1 MSVRRLGRYTML
13 SLAVLVTMVLLA
25 APADAQSIDGPTA
38 WKTDW
43 SKRSIDRDELM
54 SGGPPKDGIPS
65 INHPRF
71 VSINEAG
78 RWLASQEPVIALAI
92 EGVARAYP
100 LQVMTWHE
108 IAIDEVGG
116 VPVVVTFCPL
126 CYSAVAYDRR
136 VDGQVLTFGVSG
148 MLRHSDLVMFDRQ
161 TESLWQQLN
170 GEAIVGAYTGTRLQA
185 VPAQIIAFEQFAQ
198 AYPDGTVL
206 SRETGHI
213 RDYGRNPS
221 AGYDTIDERPFLY
234 RGPRDKRLPP
244 MEKVIA
250 FSLGGVD
257 MAYPHSVTRKQRVVN
272 DDVGGTPVVVFHDDG
287 AVSALD
293 ASQISQSKEIG
304 STGVFEARLDGRR
317 LTFGYQD
324 GRFTDHE
331 TNSAWDVT
339 GLAVAG
345 ELKGRRLRPIPHG
358 DFFSF
363 AWFVFK
369 PETKLYQAEQ

>member
-1 MSVRRLGRYTML
+1 ML
-13 SLAVLVTMVLLA
+13 RSCATLVTMVLLA
-25 APADAQSIDGPTA
+25 TCAQAQDGDGDAA

-43 SKRSIDRDELM
+43 AKRSIDLDELM

-65 INHPRF
+65 INHPSF
-71 VSINEAG
+71 VSVKEAG

-170 GEAIVGAYTGTRLQA
+170 GEAIVGTYTGTKLRA
-185 VPAQIIAFEQFAQ
+185 VPAQIISFEQFAR
-198 AYPDGTVL
+198 AYPDGAVL
-206 SRETGHI
+206 SRETGHY
-213 RDYGRNPS
+213 RDYGRNPYV
-221 AGYDTIDERPFLY
+221 GYDDINERPFLY

-250 FSLGGVD
+250 FSLGEVD
-257 MAYPHSVTRKQRVVN
+257 KAYPHSLTRAQRVVHDVV
-272 DDVGGTPVVVFHDDG
+272 DDTPTVVFHDDG

-293 ASQISQSKEIG
+293 QAQISASKEIG
-304 STGVFEARLDGRR
+304 STGVFEARLDGQP
-317 LTFGYQD
+317 LTFSYQD
-324 GRFTDHE
+324 GRFVDQE
-331 TNSAWDVT
+331 TGSTWDIT
-339 GLAVAG
+339 GQAVSG
-345 ELKGRRLRPIPHG
+345 DFEGQRLRLIPHG

-369 PETKLYQAEQ
+369 PDTQLYRAEQ

>member
-1 MSVRRLGRYTML
+1 MSVRRFGGSTLLYLMTLM
-13 SLAVLVTMVLLA
+13 LLA
-25 APADAQSIDGPTA
+25 ACAEAQSLDGPAA

-43 SKRSIDRDELM
+43 SKHSIDLDELIA
-54 SGGPPKDGIPS
+54 GGPPKDGIPS
-65 INHPRF
+65 INHPTF
-71 VSINEAG
+71 VSIDEAS
-78 RWLASQEPVIALAI
+78 RWLASKEPVIALAI

-136 VDGQVLTFGVSG
+136 VNGQVLTFGVSG

-170 GEAIVGAYTGTRLQA
+170 GEAIVGSYTGTILTP
-185 VPAQIIAFEQFAQ
+185 VPAQIIAFEQFAE
-198 AYPDGTVL
+198 AYPDGVVL
-206 SRETGHI
+206 SRETGHL
-213 RDYGRNPS
+213 RDYGRNPYV
-221 AGYDTIDERPFLY
+221 GYDTIDERPFLF
-234 RGPRDKRLPP
+234 RGESDDRLPP
-244 MEKVIA
+244 KEKVIA
-250 FSLGGVD
+250 FSLDGVD
-257 MAYPHSVTRKQRVVN
+257 KAYPHSLTRKQRVVN
-272 DDVGGTPVVVFHDDG
+272 DEVGGTPVVVFHDDG

-293 ASQISQSKEIG
+293 QSQISESKEIG
-304 STGVFEARLDGRR
+304 STGVFEARLGGVR
-317 LTFGYQD
+317 LTFGYD
-324 GRFTDHE
+324 GERFVDHE
-331 TNSAWDVT
+331 TNSAWDIT

-345 ELKGRRLRPIPHG
+345 ELEGRRLRPIPHG
-358 DFFSF
+358 DFFAF

>member
-1 MSVRRLGRYTML
+1 MSVRRFERYTRLVTAML
-13 SLAVLVTMVLLA
+13 MTMAVLTA
-25 APADAQSIDGPTA
+25 RAGAQGIEGREG

-43 SKRSIDRDELM
+43 SKRSIDLDELL

-65 INHPRF
+65 INHPVF
-71 VSINEAG
+71 VSINEAS
-78 RWLASQEPVIALAI
+78 RWLAAQEPVIALAI

-108 IAIDEVGG
+108 IALDDVGG

-170 GEAIVGAYTGTRLQA
+170 GEAIVGTYTGTRLQA

-198 AYPDGTVL
+198 AYPGGTVL
-206 SRETGHI
+206 SRETGHT
-213 RDYGRNPS
+213 RDYGRNPYV
-221 AGYDTIDERPFLY
+221 GYDTIEERPFLY
-234 RGPRDKRLPP
+234 RGPRDERLPP

-257 MAYPHSVTRKQRVVN
+257 KAYPHSLTRKQRVIN
-272 DDVGGTPVVVFHDDG
+272 DEVGGTPVVVFHDDG
-287 AVSALD
+287 ALSALD
-293 ASQISQSKEIG
+293 QSEISQSKEIG
-304 STGVFEARLDGRR
+304 STGVFEARLDGVR
-317 LTFGYQD
+317 LTFGYQN
-324 GRFTDHE
+324 GRFVDHQ

-339 GLAVAG
+339 GLALTGAH
-345 ELKGRRLRPIPHG
+345 KGRRLRPVPHG

-369 PETKLYQAEQ
+369 PETMLYQADQ

>member
-1 MSVRRLGRYTML
+1 MPQWGGYALLACATLVFLML
-13 SLAVLVTMVLLA
+13 SVPYAK
-25 APADAQSIDGPTA
+25 AQSLDGSGA

-43 SKRSIDRDELM
+43 DKRSIDLDELI

-65 INHPRF
+65 INHPHF
-71 VSINEAG
+71 VSIHEAG
-78 RWLASQEPVIALAI
+78 RWLAPQEPVIALAI

-116 VPVVVTFCPL
+116 VPIVVTFCPL

-136 VDGQVLTFGVSG
+136 VDGAILTFGVSG

-170 GEAIVGAYTGTRLQA
+170 GEAIVGAYTGTTLMRI
-185 VPAQIIAFEQFAQ
+185 PAQIISFEQFSE
-198 AYPDGTVL
+198 AYPSGTVL
-206 SRETGHI
+206 SRETGHR
-213 RDYGRNPS
+213 RDYGRNPY
-221 AGYDTIDERPFLY
+221 AGYDNINERPFLY

-250 FSLGGVD
+250 FSLGEEDV
-257 MAYPHSVTRKQRVVN
+257 AYPHSLTRKQRVIN
-272 DDVGGTPVVVFHDDG
+272 DDVNGTPIVVFHDDG

-293 ASQISQSKEIG
+293 AEQISASKEIG
-304 STGVFEARLDGRR
+304 STGVFAADVEGKR
-317 LTFGYQD
+317 LTFGY
-324 GRFTDHE
+324 HE
-331 TNSAWDVT
+331 GQFIDLETKSTWDIT
-339 GLAVAG
+339 GLAVEGAY
-345 ELKGRRLRPIPHG
+345 KGHRLQPIPHG

-369 PETKLYQAEQ
+369 PQSRLYQATQ